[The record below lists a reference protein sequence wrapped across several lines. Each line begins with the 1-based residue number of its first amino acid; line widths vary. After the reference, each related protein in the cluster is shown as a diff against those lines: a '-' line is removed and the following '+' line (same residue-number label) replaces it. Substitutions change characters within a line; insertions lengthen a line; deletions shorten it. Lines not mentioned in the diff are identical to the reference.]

1 MHCLALML
9 LYIDMCPLKRLSL
22 RDGALSRLAFIRTC
36 SYGILSLNMNNVHIA
51 TCHSVFLFVEFLVYI
66 IYCYYLCSMIKAII
80 IAILFNLG
88 ELLLFGFFYFFT
100 LVFMLCGTSA
110 EPYLGLIW
118 WIGMALALLWGIIV
132 AIHTW
137 KKKDQ

>member
-1 MHCLALML
+1 
-9 LYIDMCPLKRLSL
+9 
-22 RDGALSRLAFIRTC
+22 
-36 SYGILSLNMNNVHIA
+36 
-51 TCHSVFLFVEFLVYI
+51 
-66 IYCYYLCSMIKAII
+66 MIKAII

-100 LVFMLCGTSA
+100 LVLMLCGTSA

-132 AIHTW
+132 AIHAW
-137 KKKDQ
+137 KKKD

>member
-100 LVFMLCGTSA
+100 LVLMLCGTSA

-137 KKKDQ
+137 KKKD

>member
-1 MHCLALML
+1 
-9 LYIDMCPLKRLSL
+9 
-22 RDGALSRLAFIRTC
+22 
-36 SYGILSLNMNNVHIA
+36 
-51 TCHSVFLFVEFLVYI
+51 
-66 IYCYYLCSMIKAII
+66 MIKAII

-100 LVFMLCGTSA
+100 LVLMLCGTSA

-118 WIGMALALLWGIIV
+118 WIGMTLALLFGIIV

-137 KKKDQ
+137 KKKD